1 MVRVRFAP
9 SPTGYF
15 HVGSARTALFNWLFA
30 RHHGGTFIL
39 RIEDTDL
46 ERSTDESI
54 EQIIESMTWLGLDW
68 DERYRQ
74 TDLTRNHLNAAE
86 QLMENDQAYEQDG
99 AWWFRV
105 PVDGQTIVHDEVMGD
120 VTFRH
125 EEFKDFVIRRSDGTF
140 VYNFV
145 VVIDDSDM
153 QITHVIRGDD
163 HLINTPKQ
171 ILLYQALGR
180 PLPRFA
186 HLPLILGDDRSRL
199 SKRHGASSV
208 LEYRQMGFVPDGL
221 VNFLA
226 RLGWSHG
233 DDELFDRDELVQ
245 LFTLQEINRS
255 AAVFNHEKLYWT
267 NQQHMKRLDLED
279 LATRVRPFALAER
292 SATPQQW
299 DRIDRKRLH
308 LGLELLRNRSKTLVD
323 LARVTEILFAET
335 LVPEE
340 PITLDDRQRM
350 LIAAVADALAAAD
363 ADPFTADAVHAVV
376 ETALAANHAKL
387 KEIAKAVRLCITGR
401 KVGPGLFEIM
411 TAAGKEVCIGRL
423 RALVR

>member
-39 RIEDTDL
+39 RIEDTDR

-54 EQIIESMTWLGLDW
+54 DQIIESMTWLGLDW

-74 TDLTRNHLNAAE
+74 TDLTPNHLQAAE
-86 QLMENDQAYEQDG
+86 RLMENGQAYEQDG

-105 PVDGQTIVHDEVMGD
+105 PTDGETVVHDAVMGD

-153 QITHVIRGDD
+153 RITHVIRGDD

-180 PLPRFA
+180 PLPQFA
-186 HLPLILGDDRSRL
+186 HLPLILGEDRSRL

-208 LEYRQMGFVPDGL
+208 LEYRQMGFVPEGL

-233 DDELFDRDELVQ
+233 DDELFDRDELVR
-245 LFTLQEINRS
+245 LFTLEEINRS

-279 LATRVRPFALAER
+279 LARLVRPFAISEQSSTAE
-292 SATPQQW
+292 QW
-299 DRIDRKRLH
+299 DAIDRDRLH
-308 LGLELLRNRSKTLVD
+308 LGIDLLRDRSKTLVD
-323 LARVTEILFAET
+323 LAKVTEILFAEV
-335 LVPEE
+335 LEPEE
-340 PITLDDRQRM
+340 PIVLEDRQRA
-350 LIAAVADALAAAD
+350 LIAAVADSLAEASAD
-363 ADPFTADAVHAVV
+363 SFTSDAIHDVV
-376 ETALAANHAKL
+376 KGTLAANDAKL
-387 KEIAKAVRLCITGR
+387 KDIAKAVRLCITGR
-401 KVGPGLFEIM
+401 KVGPGLFEVM
-411 TAAGKEVCIGRL
+411 AAVGREICVGRL
-423 RALVR
+423 RELAS

>member
-30 RHHGGTFIL
+30 RHYHGTFIL
-39 RIEDTDL
+39 RIEDTDR

-54 EQIIESMTWLGLDW
+54 DQIIESMTWLGLDW

-74 TDLTRNHLNAAE
+74 TDLTPDHLQAAE
-86 QLMENDQAYEQDG
+86 QLMENGQAYELDG
-99 AWWFRV
+99 AWWFKV
-105 PVDGQTIVHDEVMGD
+105 PADGETVVHDSVMGD

-125 EEFKDFVIRRSDGTF
+125 EEFKDFVIRRSDETF

-145 VVIDDSDM
+145 VVVDDSNM
-153 QITHVIRGDD
+153 KVTHVIRGDD

-171 ILLYQALGR
+171 VLLYQALER
-180 PLPRFA
+180 PLPQFA
-186 HLPLILGDDRSRL
+186 HLPLILGEDRARL

-208 LEYRQMGFVPDGL
+208 LEYRQMGFVPEGL
-221 VNFLA
+221 INFLA

-233 DDELFDRDELVQ
+233 DDELFDRDELIR
-245 LFTLQEINRS
+245 LFTLEEINRS

-267 NQQHMKRLDLED
+267 NQQHMKRLDLEG
-279 LATRVRPFALAER
+279 LAGLVRPFAVAEQ
-292 SATPQQW
+292 SATAEQW
-299 DRIDRKRLH
+299 DAIDRDRLH
-308 LGLELLRNRSKTLVD
+308 LGVDLLRDRSKTLVD
-323 LARVTEILFAET
+323 LAKVLEILFAAT
-335 LVPEE
+335 LEPEE
-340 PITLDDRQRM
+340 PIVLEDRQRV
-350 LIAAVADALAAAD
+350 LVAAVADALAEANACE
-363 ADPFTADAVHAVV
+363 FTPDAVHDIVQSV
-376 ETALAANHAKL
+376 LAANDAKL

-411 TAAGKEVCIGRL
+411 SAAGQDLSVGRL

>member
-39 RIEDTDL
+39 RIEDTDR

-54 EQIIESMTWLGLDW
+54 DQIIESMTWLGLDW

-74 TDLTRNHLNAAE
+74 TDLTPNHLQAAE
-86 QLMENDQAYEQDG
+86 RLMENGQAYEQDG

-105 PVDGQTIVHDEVMGD
+105 PTDGETVVHDAVMGD

-153 QITHVIRGDD
+153 RITHVIRGDA

-180 PLPRFA
+180 PLPQFA
-186 HLPLILGDDRSRL
+186 HLPLILGEDRSRL

-208 LEYRQMGFVPDGL
+208 LEYRQMGFVPEGL

-233 DDELFDRDELVQ
+233 DDELFDRDELVR
-245 LFTLQEINRS
+245 LFTLEEINRS

-267 NQQHMKRLDLED
+267 NQQHM
-279 LATRVRPFALAER
+279 
-292 SATPQQW
+292 
-299 DRIDRKRLH
+299 I
-308 LGLELLRNRSKTLVD
+308 SKTWHGLFGR
-323 LARVTEILFAET
+323 LPSPSNRRQLSSGMPSTEIAF
-335 LVPEE
+335 
-340 PITLDDRQRM
+340 I
-350 LIAAVADALAAAD
+350 
-363 ADPFTADAVHAVV
+363 
-376 ETALAANHAKL
+376 
-387 KEIAKAVRLCITGR
+387 
-401 KVGPGLFEIM
+401 
-411 TAAGKEVCIGRL
+411 
-423 RALVR
+423 

>member
-30 RHHGGTFIL
+30 RHHDGTFIL
-39 RIEDTDL
+39 RIEDTDQ

-54 EQIIESMTWLGLDW
+54 DQIIESMTWLGLEW
-68 DERYRQ
+68 DEQYRQ
-74 TDLTRNHLNAAE
+74 TDLTPNHLKAAK
-86 QLMENDQAYEQDG
+86 QLMENGQAYEQEG

-105 PVDGQTIVHDEVMGD
+105 PTDGETVVHDAVMGD
-120 VTFRH
+120 VTFKH

-153 QITHVIRGDD
+153 QVTHVIRGDD

-180 PLPRFA
+180 PLPQFA
-186 HLPLILGDDRSRL
+186 HLPLILGEDRSRL

-208 LEYRQMGFVPDGL
+208 LEYRQMGFVPEGL

-233 DDELFDRDELVQ
+233 DDELFDRDELVR
-245 LFTLQEINRS
+245 LFTLKEINKS
-255 AAVFNHEKLYWT
+255 AAIFNHEKLYWT
-267 NQQHMKRLDLED
+267 NQQHMKRLDLDD
-279 LATRVRPFALAER
+279 LAQLVLPFAIAEG
-292 SATPQQW
+292 ATTPETW
-299 DRIDRKRLH
+299 DHISRDRLH
-308 LGLELLRNRSKTLVD
+308 LGLDLLRDRSKTLID
-323 LARVTEILFAET
+323 LAKVLEILFAET
-335 LVPEE
+335 LRSEE
-340 PITLDDRQRM
+340 PIEIDDRQRS
-350 LIAAVADALAAAD
+350 LITAVADAMANI
-363 ADPFTADAVHAVV
+363 DPFTPDAVHDTVMDTLM
-376 ETALAANHAKL
+376 ENGAKL

-411 TAAGKEVCIGRL
+411 AAAGQETCIGRL
-423 RALVR
+423 RSLTG

>member
-39 RIEDTDL
+39 RIEDTDR

-54 EQIIESMTWLGLDW
+54 DQIIESMTWLGLDW

-74 TDLTRNHLNAAE
+74 TDLTPNHLKAAE
-86 QLMENDQAYEQDG
+86 QLMENDLAYEQDG

-105 PVDGQTIVHDEVMGD
+105 PTDGETVVRDAVMGD
-120 VTFRH
+120 VTFKH

-153 QITHVIRGDD
+153 GVTHVIRGDD

-180 PLPRFA
+180 PLPQFA
-186 HLPLILGDDRSRL
+186 HLPLILGEDRSRL

-208 LEYRQMGFVPDGL
+208 LEYRQMGFVSEGL

-233 DDELFDRDELVQ
+233 DDELFDRDELVR
-245 LFTLQEINRS
+245 LFTLKEINRS

-267 NQQHMKRLDLED
+267 NQQHMKRLDLD
-279 LATRVRPFALAER
+279 KLAELARPFALAEG
-292 SATPQQW
+292 SATAQAW
-299 DRIDRKRLH
+299 DAVDRQRLH
-308 LGLELLRNRSKTLVD
+308 MGLDLLRDRSKTLID
-323 LARVTEILFAET
+323 LAKVSEILFAET
-335 LVPEE
+335 IVPEE
-340 PITLDDRQRM
+340 PIVLDDRQRE
-350 LIAAVADALAAAD
+350 LIVAIADALAEAD
-363 ADPFTADAVHAVV
+363 GFTVDAVH
-376 ETALAANHAKL
+376 ETVKGTLASNDAKL
-387 KEIAKAVRLCITGR
+387 KEVAKAVRLCITGR

-411 TAAGKEVCIGRL
+411 AAAGKELCINRL
-423 RALVR
+423 RSLAQ

>member
-39 RIEDTDL
+39 RIEDTDR

-54 EQIIESMTWLGLDW
+54 DQIIESMTWLGLDW

-74 TDLTRNHLNAAE
+74 TDLTPNHLKAAE
-86 QLMENDQAYEQDG
+86 QLMENDLAYEQDG

-105 PVDGQTIVHDEVMGD
+105 PTDGETVVRDAVMGD
-120 VTFRH
+120 VTFKH

-153 QITHVIRGDD
+153 GVTHVIRGDD

-180 PLPRFA
+180 PLPQFA
-186 HLPLILGDDRSRL
+186 HLPLILGEDRSRL

-208 LEYRQMGFVPDGL
+208 LEYRQMGFVPEGL

-233 DDELFDRDELVQ
+233 DDELFDRDELVR
-245 LFTLQEINRS
+245 LFTLKEINRS

-267 NQQHMKRLDLED
+267 NQQHMKRLDLD
-279 LATRVRPFALAER
+279 KLAELARPFALAEG
-292 SATPQQW
+292 SATAQAW
-299 DRIDRKRLH
+299 DAVDRQRLH
-308 LGLELLRNRSKTLVD
+308 MGLDLLRDRSKTLID
-323 LARVTEILFAET
+323 LAKVSEILFAET
-335 LVPEE
+335 IVPEE
-340 PITLDDRQRM
+340 PIVLDDRQRE
-350 LIAAVADALAAAD
+350 LIVAIADALAEAD
-363 ADPFTADAVHAVV
+363 GFTVDAVH
-376 ETALAANHAKL
+376 ETVKGTLASNDAKL
-387 KEIAKAVRLCITGR
+387 KEVAKAVRLCITGR

-411 TAAGKEVCIGRL
+411 AAAGKELCINRL
-423 RALVR
+423 RSLAQ

>member
-30 RHHGGTFIL
+30 RHHGGKFIL
-39 RIEDTDL
+39 RIEDTDR
-46 ERSTDESI
+46 ERSTDASI
-54 EQIIESMTWLGLDW
+54 DQIIESMTWLGLDW

-74 TDLTRNHLNAAE
+74 TDLTPNHQKAAE
-86 QLMENDQAYEQDG
+86 QLMANGQAYEQDG

-105 PVDGQTIVHDEVMGD
+105 PTDGETVVHDTVMGD
-120 VTFRH
+120 VTFKH

-153 QITHVIRGDD
+153 GVTHVIRGDD

-171 ILLYQALGR
+171 ILLYQALER
-180 PLPRFA
+180 PLPQFA
-186 HLPLILGDDRSRL
+186 HLPLILGEDRSRL

-208 LEYRQMGFVPDGL
+208 LEYRQMGFVPEGL

-226 RLGWSHG
+226 RLGWAHG
-233 DDELFDRDELVQ
+233 DDELFDRDELVR
-245 LFTLQEINRS
+245 LFTLKEINRS

-267 NQQHMKRLDLED
+267 NQQHMKRLDLGNLTQ
-279 LATRVRPFALAER
+279 LAQPFVLAEG
-292 SATPQQW
+292 SATAQAW
-299 DRIDRKRLH
+299 DAIDRQRLH
-308 LGLELLRNRSKTLVD
+308 MGLDLLRDRSKTLID
-323 LARVTEILFAET
+323 LAKVSEILFAET

-340 PITLDDRQRM
+340 PIALDDRQRE
-350 LIAAVADALAAAD
+350 LIVAIADALEKVD
-363 ADPFTADAVHAVV
+363 GFTAEAVH
-376 ETALAANHAKL
+376 ETVKSTLASNDAKL
-387 KEIAKAVRLCITGR
+387 KAVAKAVRLCITGR

-411 TAAGKEVCIGRL
+411 AAAGKELCIHRL
-423 RALVR
+423 RTLAQ

>member
-39 RIEDTDL
+39 RIEDTDR

-54 EQIIESMTWLGLDW
+54 DQIIESMTWLGLDW

-74 TDLTRNHLNAAE
+74 TDLTPNHLKAAE
-86 QLMENDQAYEQDG
+86 QLMENDLAYEQDG

-105 PVDGQTIVHDEVMGD
+105 PTDGETVVRDAVMGD
-120 VTFRH
+120 VTFKH

-153 QITHVIRGDD
+153 GVTHVIRGDD

-180 PLPRFA
+180 PLPQFA
-186 HLPLILGDDRSRL
+186 HLPLILGEDRSRL

-208 LEYRQMGFVPDGL
+208 LEYRQMGFVSEGL

-233 DDELFDRDELVQ
+233 DDELFDRDELVR
-245 LFTLQEINRS
+245 LFTLKEINRS

-267 NQQHMKRLDLED
+267 NQQHMKRLDLD
-279 LATRVRPFALAER
+279 KLAELARPFALAEG
-292 SATPQQW
+292 SATAQAW
-299 DRIDRKRLH
+299 DAVDRQRLH
-308 LGLELLRNRSKTLVD
+308 MGLDLLRDRSKTLID
-323 LARVTEILFAET
+323 LAKVSEILFAET
-335 LVPEE
+335 IVPEE
-340 PITLDDRQRM
+340 PIVLDDRQRE
-350 LIAAVADALAAAD
+350 LIVAIADALAEAD
-363 ADPFTADAVHAVV
+363 GFTADAVH
-376 ETALAANHAKL
+376 ETVKGTLASNDAKL
-387 KEIAKAVRLCITGR
+387 KEVAKAVRLCITGR

-411 TAAGKEVCIGRL
+411 AAAGKELCINRL
-423 RALVR
+423 RSLAQ

>member
-39 RIEDTDL
+39 RIEDTDR

-54 EQIIESMTWLGLDW
+54 DQIIESMTWLGLDW

-74 TDLTRNHLNAAE
+74 TDLTPNHLKAAE
-86 QLMENDQAYEQDG
+86 QLMENDLAYEQDG

-105 PVDGQTIVHDEVMGD
+105 PTDGETVVRDAVMGD
-120 VTFRH
+120 VTFKH

-153 QITHVIRGDD
+153 GVTHVIRGDD

-171 ILLYQALGR
+171 ILLYQALVR
-180 PLPRFA
+180 PLPQFA
-186 HLPLILGDDRSRL
+186 HLPLILGEDRSRL

-208 LEYRQMGFVPDGL
+208 LEYRQMGFVPEGL

-233 DDELFDRDELVQ
+233 DDELFDRDELVR
-245 LFTLQEINRS
+245 LFTLKEINRS

-267 NQQHMKRLDLED
+267 NQQHMKRLDLD
-279 LATRVRPFALAER
+279 KLAELARPFALAEG
-292 SATPQQW
+292 SATAQAW
-299 DRIDRKRLH
+299 DAVDRQRLH
-308 LGLELLRNRSKTLVD
+308 MGLDLLRDRSKTLID
-323 LARVTEILFAET
+323 LAKVSEILFAET
-335 LVPEE
+335 IVPEE
-340 PITLDDRQRM
+340 PIVLDDRQRE
-350 LIAAVADALAAAD
+350 LIVAIADALAEAD
-363 ADPFTADAVHAVV
+363 GFTADAVH
-376 ETALAANHAKL
+376 ETVKGTLASNDAKL
-387 KEIAKAVRLCITGR
+387 KEVAKAVRLCITGR

-411 TAAGKEVCIGRL
+411 AAAGKELCINRL
-423 RALVR
+423 RSLAQ